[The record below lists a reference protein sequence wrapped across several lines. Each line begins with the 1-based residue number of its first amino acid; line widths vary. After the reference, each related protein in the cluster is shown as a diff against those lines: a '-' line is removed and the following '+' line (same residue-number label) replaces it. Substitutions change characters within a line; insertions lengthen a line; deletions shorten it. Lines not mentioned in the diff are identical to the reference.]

1 MKNFPGGKELV
12 MKLYHCTDWKSEIDI
27 AFTNQNEIIVH
38 LSEHMGILGSIRLIE
53 VKMQYLT

>member
-1 MKNFPGGKELV
+1 MKNFPGGKELI

-38 LSEHMGILGSIRLIE
+38 LSEHMGILG
-53 VKMQYLT
+53 